1 MRKRVSKQT
10 TSLRVGACAGASR
23 LLGGVLTTICLGSGA
38 SGVAL
43 PEPLN
48 DAGAAAH
55 VAQGRALLRA
65 GRAKEAEA
73 KLVLAAQERGQSL
86 EALYD
91 LARVHFA
98 AGEYNKARNACRPL
112 VAKAPDAAFSNLCM
126 AQAFLVWRR
135 ATRAAEYVEKARA
148 ADPSL
153 PEVYQVLGDLKRV
166 EGDAVASEAAYK
178 TVLKSR
184 PGDPDANYGLG
195 KLYLVKPDP
204 KAAAQAFR
212 AALQSAPEWPDAL
225 FELGRLSTGQE
236 AVQLLQKALAARPKW
251 PEARSALGEAY
262 LAQGDVAQAES
273 LFRAA
278 LKESPNL
285 PLAHA
290 RLGMALEARGELG
303 QAEVE
308 LKRGLEGLPNDAD
321 AAFTLAR
328 VYARTDRPEDAF
340 EAFRNAASRE
350 RAGSRALLEAG
361 TYALSL
367 TRNTLAQA
375 FLEKAIERTPDSAA
389 AQARYADA
397 LLARGDKDQAKRHYK
412 LALSAAG
419 AQGTVDR
426 VDIQR
431 RLDALK

>member
-1 MRKRVSKQT
+1 MMKRVSKRI
-10 TSLRVGACAGASR
+10 LPIWLAS
-23 LLGGVLTTICLGSGA
+23 A
-38 SGVAL
+38 STLAL
-43 PEPLN
+43 ADPAPNEG
-48 DAGAAAH
+48 GAAAH

-65 GRAKEAEA
+65 GRVKEAEA
-73 KLVLAAQERGQSL
+73 PLKLAAQERGQSL

-112 VAKAPDAAFSNLCM
+112 LAKAPDAAFSNLCM
-126 AQAFLVWRR
+126 AQAFLTWRR
-135 ATRAAEYVEKARA
+135 ATRAAEYVEKART
-148 ADPSL
+148 ADPNL
-153 PEVYQVLGDLKRV
+153 AEVYQVLGDLKRV
-166 EGDAVASEAAYK
+166 EGDAAASEAAYK
-178 TVLKSR
+178 RVLQQR
-184 PGDPDANYGLG
+184 PGDPDASFGLG

-212 AALQSAPEWPDAL
+212 AALQQAPEWPDAL
-225 FELGRLSTGQE
+225 FELGRLTGGPE
-236 AVQLLQKALAARPKW
+236 AVQLLQKALASRPKW
-251 PEARSALGEAY
+251 PEARLALGEAY
-262 LAQGDVAQAES
+262 LGVGDVAQAES

-303 QAEVE
+303 QAEAE

-350 RAGSRALLEAG
+350 RSGSRALLEAG

-367 TRNTLAQA
+367 SRNTLAQA
-375 FLEKAIERTPDSAA
+375 FLEKAVERTPDSEA
-389 AQARYADA
+389 AQARFADA
-397 LLARGDKDQAKRHYK
+397 LLSRGDKEQAKRHYK
-412 LALSAAG
+412 LALG
-419 AQGTVDR
+419 AQGQVDR

>member
-1 MRKRVSKQT
+1 MTQRVAKRPISK
-10 TSLRVGACAGASR
+10 RGR
-23 LLGGVLTTICLGSGA
+23 GVLALLPLWLGSA
-38 SGVAL
+38 SVVVHA
-43 PEPLN
+43 EPAPN
-48 DAGAAAH
+48 DPGSAAGH
-55 VAQGRALLRA
+55 VAHGRALLRA
-65 GRAKEAEA
+65 GRVKEAEA
-73 KLVLAAQERGQSL
+73 PLKLAAQERGQSL

-112 VAKAPDAAFSNLCM
+112 IAKAPDAAYSNLCM
-126 AQAFLVWRR
+126 AQAFLTWRR

-166 EGDAVASEAAYK
+166 EGDAAASESAYK

-184 PGDPDANYGLG
+184 PNDPDASFGLG
-195 KLYLVKPDP
+195 KLYLIKPDP
-204 KAAAQAFR
+204 KAAAAAFR
-212 AALQSAPEWPDAL
+212 AALREAPEWPDAL
-225 FELGRLSTGQE
+225 FELGRLSSGQE
-236 AVQLLQKALAARPKW
+236 AVGLLQKALAARPKW
-251 PEARSALGEAY
+251 PEAKLALGEAY
-262 LAQGDVAQAES
+262 LGMGDVPQAES

-278 LKESPNL
+278 LKEAPNL
-285 PLAHA
+285 PAAHA

-303 QAEVE
+303 QAEAE

-350 RAGSRALLEAG
+350 RSGSRALLEAG
-361 TYALSL
+361 TYALTL
-367 TRNTLAQA
+367 QRNTLAQA
-375 FLEKAIERTPDSAA
+375 FLEKAVERTPESAA
-389 AQARYADA
+389 AQARFADA
-397 LLARGDKDQAKRHYK
+397 LLARGDKDQARQHYK
-412 LALSAAG
+412 LALSA
-419 AQGTVDR
+419 QGPVDR